1 MRTSELHQAVEIIAA
16 AIPDA
21 VDLDDAPRATQ
32 LIVDLAIVAG
42 YLPSEIDC
50 VVDDIVE
57 RARANRLSRASLRDD
72 FRRAS

>member
-21 VDLDDAPRATQ
+21 VDLNDGPRVTQ

-50 VVDDIVE
+50 VVDDIV
-57 RARANRLSRASLRDD
+57 ARAKTGRVSRASLRDD